1 MIPYIRGRYH
11 SRNAE
16 SIISEVRDLVAG
28 GVREI
33 VLIGQDTGIWGTDF
47 ADGDVAEGSP
57 RNLAQLLRA
66 VAEAVRPQNVWVRV
80 LYLQPE
86 A

>member
-47 ADGDVAEGSP
+47 ADEDLAEGAP
-57 RNLAQLLRA
+57 RKSGAAAAGRC
-66 VAEAVRPQNVWVRV
+66 
-80 LYLQPE
+80 
-86 A
+86 

>member
-16 SIISEVRDLVAG
+16 SIISEVRDLVSG

-47 ADGDVAEGSP
+47 ATRTSPMARRAIWRSCCVPSP
-57 RNLAQLLRA
+57 RPCARTTSGSACSICSPRA
-66 VAEAVRPQNVWVRV
+66 
-80 LYLQPE
+80 
-86 A
+86 

>member
-11 SRNAE
+11 SRSAE

-47 ADGDVAEGSP
+47 ADEDVAEARRAIWRSCCVPSP
-57 RNLAQLLRA
+57 RPCARTTSGSACSICSLRA
-66 VAEAVRPQNVWVRV
+66 
-80 LYLQPE
+80 
-86 A
+86 

>member
-28 GVREI
+28 GVR
-33 VLIGQDTGIWGTDF
+33 GDR
-47 ADGDVAEGSP
+47 AD
-57 RNLAQLLRA
+57 
-66 VAEAVRPQNVWVRV
+66 RPGHG
-80 LYLQPE
+80 
-86 A
+86 